1 MTILRQVNRSVA
13 VIKPL
18 QPYVD
23 WCNSMP
29 DIEKTGKY
37 TLECAQEDSLA
48 LLVPTRVFMHRYDR
62 WVGKMY
68 KEIFAEM
75 LNCWCTD
82 RGLWPKDVTRKMFR
96 EWFKVEIHSE
106 VLDTTSKALIHE
118 IE

>member
-37 TLECAQEDSLA
+37 TLEDAQDDCLA
-48 LLVPTRVFMHRYDR
+48 LLVPTRMFMPGYDR
-62 WVGKMY
+62 WINKIY
-68 KEIFAEM
+68 KDIFAEM
-75 LNCWCTD
+75 LNAWCTD
-82 RGLWPKDVTRKMFR
+82 SGLWPKDVTLAMFR

-118 IE
+118 TE